1 VDIIQGLGATG
12 YDLPAQHVDFAS
24 CASHKWLCAPEGC
37 GILYVSDRAR
47 DRIEPS
53 FVGWISVE
61 TPWDFEDRDQPFK
74 PNALAWESGTGASS
88 LFYGLEQSLKLITKT
103 GLDQIESYLNNLTD
117 FLCESLA
124 GKNYEILSSRAPGE
138 KSAIV
143 CIQHTN
149 GMSCS
154 EIAGRLQK
162 ESIIVSPRIDRVRI
176 SPHFYNNQEDID
188 RLAEALP

>member
-1 VDIIQGLGATG
+1 
-12 YDLPAQHVDFAS
+12 
-24 CASHKWLCAPEGC
+24 PEGC
-37 GILYVSDRAR
+37 GFVYVSDRAR
-47 DRIEPS
+47 DRVEPS

-61 TPWDFEDRDQPFK
+61 TPWDFADRGQPFK

-88 LFYGLEQSLKLITKT
+88 LFYGLEQSLKLITET
-103 GLDQIESYLNNLTD
+103 GLNEIESYLNDLSD

-124 GKNYEILSSRAPGE
+124 GKNYEILSSRAPIE

-149 GMSCS
+149 GMSCTEIS
-154 EIAGRLQK
+154 ERLQK

-176 SPHFYNNQEDID
+176 SPHFYNDEADIE
-188 RLAEALP
+188 RLVEALP